1 MTPNT
6 RKRKSRI
13 ANDLAEFIEQLN
25 LSDEDQVDVITLS
38 LKKLNLL
45 DVLQFQRKPTKAG
58 RKVTPMTVRKSVW
71 EFWHGNSTASTITSR
86 PAKIRVTDKRKIQAG
101 LNFVDTATIIQQRNR
116 NFYESHWY
124 IVNVTYKE
132 LYQKY
137 IKDHP
142 NELVSIGTFFALKP
156 FYIRTATTKDIEMCC
171 CKKHLHA
178 RWSIQALIECAAKQS
193 IDISPI
199 GNYTTFFEYLTAD
212 CSSESTTYLS
222 WECTADSSHFCKD
235 IEKKME

>member
-101 LNFVDTATIIQQRNR
+101 LNFVDTATIIQQRNI

-124 IVNVTYKE
+124 IVNVTYK
-132 LYQKY
+132 
-137 IKDHP
+137 D
-142 NELVSIGTFFALKP
+142 
-156 FYIRTATTKDIEMCC
+156 
-171 CKKHLHA
+171 
-178 RWSIQALIECAAKQS
+178 
-193 IDISPI
+193 
-199 GNYTTFFEYLTAD
+199 
-212 CSSESTTYLS
+212 ESG
-222 WECTADSSHFCKD
+222 
-235 IEKKME
+235 